1 MNRPV
6 LELKDQ
12 RRYFVALAVSAVLAA
27 SIISSNAT
35 AVYAHDGEECPRTLD
50 TLADCVTHHWEDGEI
65 YSDGVYKS
73 LISKVN
79 AAVQARD
86 NGNTDTA
93 VNILEAFIN
102 QVQAQDGKKIA
113 PEAAEHMVH
122 HATEAIEKL
131 ES

>member
-1 MNRPV
+1 MNISV
-6 LELKDQ
+6 IGIKYNY
-12 RRYFVALAVSAVLAA
+12 YFVALAVSAVLAT
-27 SIISSNAT
+27 SIIVSSNAT
-35 AVYAHDGEECPRTLD
+35 AVYAHEGEECPRVLD

-65 YSDGVYKS
+65 YSNGVYKS

-86 NGNTDTA
+86 NGNTDIA

-113 PEAAEHMVH
+113 PEAAEHMIH